1 MKYHCHEYG
10 YKHCSEYENAR
21 DSGRISRISN
31 AEKEFKEAFWNLYA
45 QAPIEKISVSRLCQ
59 VAGYNR
65 ATFYNHFKDI
75 YDLQYHAVEDIFL
88 SVRNRLLADNDFREV
103 LTGNLLKNV
112 FMTYFEEEHE
122 HIEILFKRRS
132 YYLLGDRIKKE
143 LLSIISEDF
152 EKEASDLKAI
162 EILIEYQIS
171 AVLGVVNY
179 WCQQG
184 KSISEQ
190 DILKTIYEIS
200 SKGFLNSLR
209 FQLGEA
215 LV

>member
-45 QAPIEKISVSRLCQ
+45 QAPIEKVSVSRLCQ
-59 VAGYNR
+59 FAGYNR

-103 LTGNLLKNV
+103 LIGNLLKNV

-162 EILIEYQIS
+162 EILTEYQIS
-171 AVLGVVNY
+171 AVLGVINY
-179 WCQQG
+179 WYH
-184 KSISEQ
+184 KSSDASGQ
-190 DILKTIYEIS
+190 DEVMSYQYIIRKLSEIS
-200 SKGFLNSLR
+200 SKGF
-209 FQLGEA
+209 
-215 LV
+215 